1 MKDLLQK
8 ISSYNIFNYL
18 LPGVVFVTLLR
29 LLTKYELIID
39 DFIVGVF
46 FYYFIGLIINRI
58 GSLVIEPIIKK
69 TLLVKFFDYRKFI
82 SASRKDEKIDLFSE
96 VNNMYRTFI
105 SMFLILLL
113 IIIYEKFSLLFSI
126 SHFVMTLIGLILL
139 IILFIFS
146 YKKQSEYINKRID
159 SQI

>member
-69 TLLVKFFDYRKFI
+69 TSLVQFFDYRKFI

-113 IIIYEKFSLLFSI
+113 IIIYEKFSLLLSI

>member
-113 IIIYEKFSLLFSI
+113 IIIYEKFSLLLSI

>member
-69 TLLVKFFDYRKFI
+69 TSLVKFFDYRKFI

-113 IIIYEKFSLLFSI
+113 IIIYEKFSLILSI

>member
-69 TLLVKFFDYRKFI
+69 TSLVKFFDYRKFI
-82 SASRKDEKIDLFSE
+82 SASR
-96 VNNMYRTFI
+96 
-105 SMFLILLL
+105 
-113 IIIYEKFSLLFSI
+113 
-126 SHFVMTLIGLILL
+126 FV
-139 IILFIFS
+139 FRS
-146 YKKQSEYINKRID
+146 K
-159 SQI
+159 

>member
-69 TLLVKFFDYRKFI
+69 TSLVKFFDYRKFI

-113 IIIYEKFSLLFSI
+113 IIIYEKFSLLLSI

>member
-69 TLLVKFFDYRKFI
+69 TSLVKFFDYRKFI

-113 IIIYEKFSLLFSI
+113 IIIYEKFSLLLSI

-146 YKKQSEYINKRID
+146 YK
-159 SQI
+159 